1 MVDNRSRSVAQGQHA
16 RKRGN
21 FVAEQQRVVGI
32 DLGTTNS
39 LIAFMQGDA
48 PIVIPGEDGSPI
60 VPSVVAFDQ
69 ETASGFSVGNAARGV
84 LLTHSANAVYSVKRL
99 MGRDLTDIQDELKLF
114 PFQLAEGLQPGE
126 VLKLNI
132 GGLTLTP
139 PEVSAYILLQLK
151 RNAERFF
158 GVEVTK
164 AVITVPA
171 YFNDAQRQATKDA
184 GRIAG
189 LDVLRLVNEP
199 TAAALAY
206 GLDKN
211 PDGSAKDGIIAVYD
225 FGGGTFDISILKLHE
240 GIFEVIATGGDTHL
254 GGDDIDNLLTAVALD
269 DIRGDL
275 GLDISTNPEVVQQLR
290 KAVIEA
296 KIALS
301 DAESTRILL
310 EIPAGTG
317 KSQIPSGDDNKELN
331 TKAGAPPLSAV
342 ERVDSEMWEGKNS
355 GPTQPTHYARE
366 ITRAQYEQLIA
377 PIIARTAAPVKQ
389 ALRDAGFT
397 AADIDEVVMVGGST
411 RIPAVRKLVTELF
424 DLEARGRKLHTE
436 LNPDEVVALGAAVQA
451 QILSGEYSSATDDLL
466 LLDVTP
472 LSLGIEALGG
482 VVAKIIQRNSTIPA
496 SATEHFT
503 TGVDGQTNVAIHVLQ
518 GERELAKDCRSLAR
532 FDLKGIP
539 PMVAGLPRIEVKFL
553 IDANGILHVS
563 AREQRSGQEA
573 AVEVKPTYGLTD
585 EQVEAMILESFDN
598 AEEDITARQVIEAKN
613 EAETIMTAVEKGEKT
628 PAWQQLTFDEH
639 AAIKAAA
646 SELKQA
652 VIGGDYK
659 VIRKGIDQ
667 LDKKTRRFA
676 EIMMDSAVTGALGGK
691 TMAAAGAD
699 LAASQQ
705 GAAPSAPHAFA
716 KAEVS
721 EATPAPDPFADA
733 EADLETPGEST
744 ED

>member
-1 MVDNRSRSVAQGQHA
+1 MAHFPRSAPPKEGTLADSQT
-16 RKRGN
+16 
-21 FVAEQQRVVGI
+21 RVVGI

-39 LIAFMQGDA
+39 LIAFMQGDS
-48 PIVIPGEDGSPI
+48 PVVIPGEDGSPI

-69 ETASGFSVGNAARGV
+69 DTAEGFAVGNAARNV
-84 LLTHSANAVYSVKRL
+84 LLTNSANAVYSVKRL
-99 MGRDLTDIQDELKLF
+99 MGRDLTDVEPELKLF
-114 PFQLAEGLQPGE
+114 PFHLADGLQPGE
-126 VLKLNI
+126 VLKLNV

-139 PEVSAYILLQLK
+139 PEISAYILLQLK

-158 GVEVTK
+158 GAEVTK

-206 GLDKN
+206 GLDKQR
-211 PDGSAKDGIIAVYD
+211 DGIIAVYD

-275 GLDISTNPEVVQQLR
+275 GLDVTKNPEVIQQLR

-301 DAESTRILL
+301 SSDSTRLILDL
-310 EIPAGTG
+310 PNGE
-317 KSQIPSGDDNKELN
+317 KYL
-331 TKAGAPPLSAV
+331 
-342 ERVDSEMWEGKNS
+342 
-355 GPTQPTHYARE
+355 RE
-366 ITRAQYEQLIA
+366 ITRAQFNQLIA
-377 PIIARTAAPVKQ
+377 PVIERTAAPVKQ
-389 ALRDAGFT
+389 ALRDANLS
-397 AADIDEVVMVGGST
+397 ASDIAEVVMVGGST
-411 RIPAVRKLVTELF
+411 RIPAVRTLVTSLF
-424 DLEARGRKLHTE
+424 DLDARNKKLHTE

-451 QILSGEYSSATDDLL
+451 QILSGEANAATNDLL

-532 FDLKGIP
+532 FDLKNIP

-563 AREQRSGQEA
+563 AREQRSGQA
-573 AVEVKPTYGLTD
+573 AEVEVKPTYGLTD
-585 EQVEAMILESFDN
+585 EQVETMILDSFDN
-598 AEEDITARQVIEAKN
+598 AEQDITARQLIEARN
-613 EAETIMTAVEKGEKT
+613 EANTILEAVTKGKQS
-628 PAWQQLTFDEH
+628 PAWPQLTPEEH
-639 AAIKAAA
+639 TNIEAATQLLQ
-646 SELKQA
+646 STLPTS
-652 VIGGDYK
+652 DYK
-659 VIRKGIDQ
+659 AIRSAIET
-667 LDKKTRRFA
+667 LDRATRRFA
-676 EIMMDSAVTGALGGK
+676 EIMMDTAVTGALGGQ
-691 TMAAAGAD
+691 TMQSAAESINAG
-699 LAASQQ
+699 LAA
-705 GAAPSAPHAFA
+705 PTSAPHAFA
-716 KAEVS
+716 KAEV
-721 EATPAPDPFADA
+721 
-733 EADLETPGEST
+733 T